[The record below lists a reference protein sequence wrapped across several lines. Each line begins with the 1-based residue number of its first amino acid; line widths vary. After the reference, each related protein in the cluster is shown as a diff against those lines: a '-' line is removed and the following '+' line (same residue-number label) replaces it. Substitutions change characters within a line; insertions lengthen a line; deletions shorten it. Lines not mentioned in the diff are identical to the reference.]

1 MDSIREGD
9 RQRSR
14 VLYVFRTPPDVRVGS
29 SPLEPVVMRELET
42 LYPNIEFD
50 WKALVSSRQT
60 IESVP
65 RQDYEKKRQST
76 ERLSNKALALA
87 KKPND
92 TKLSLEALLLK
103 ELSGSI
109 SDMDT
114 QQWVAPSA
122 IEGTTIDEQLAWLQL
137 WYPQIRD
144 FVLQRIQDTED
155 RKILLGLAEFL
166 NSKPWTDQGSKVYGL
181 EAAAE
186 VMGRL
191 SQIFTVS
198 RHGKSLAVQS
208 GLTNDINT

>member
-1 MDSIREGD
+1 MDWILEGD

-14 VLYVFRTPPDVRVGS
+14 VLYVFRTPPDVHVGS

-50 WKALVSSRQT
+50 WEALVGSRQT
-60 IESVP
+60 IKSVP
-65 RQDYEKKRQST
+65 KQDYPKKRQST
-76 ERLSNKALALA
+76 EKPSNKALALA
-87 KKPND
+87 QKPND

-103 ELSGSI
+103 ELSGSV
-109 SDMDT
+109 SDMDA
-114 QQWVAPSA
+114 QQWVVPSA
-122 IEGTTIDEQLAWLQL
+122 IEGATIDEQLAWIQL

-155 RKILLGLAEFL
+155 QAILLGLAEFL
-166 NSKPWTDQGSKVYGL
+166 NSESWTDQESKVCGL

-191 SQIFTVS
+191 SQIFTE
-198 RHGKSLAVQS
+198 S
-208 GLTNDINT
+208 GHEKN

>member
-1 MDSIREGD
+1 MDSVRDGD

-14 VLYVFRTPPDVRVGS
+14 ILYVFRTPPDVHVGS

-50 WKALVSSRQT
+50 WKALASSRQT

-65 RQDYEKKRQST
+65 KQDYVKKRQSAGGT
-76 ERLSNKALALA
+76 SNKALALA
-87 KKPND
+87 QKPND
-92 TKLSLEALLLK
+92 IKLSLEALLLK

-109 SDMDT
+109 SGMGA

-122 IEGTTIDEQLAWLQL
+122 IEGATIDEQLAWLQL

-144 FVLQRIQDTED
+144 FVLERIKGDED
-155 RKILLGLAEFL
+155 RKILLALAEFL
-166 NSKPWTDQGSKVYGL
+166 NSESWTDQESKVYGL

-191 SQIFTVS
+191 SKIFTES
-198 RHGKSLAVQS
+198 GHKKSLAVQS
-208 GLTNDINT
+208 DLTDDINT

>member
-50 WKALVSSRQT
+50 WKALVSSRQI

-65 RQDYEKKRQST
+65 RQDYGKKRQST
-76 ERLSNKALALA
+76 EGRSNKALALA

-114 QQWVAPSA
+114 QQWVAPLA
-122 IEGTTIDEQLAWLQL
+122 IEGATIDEQLTWLQL

-144 FVLQRIQDTED
+144 FVLQRIQDAED
-155 RKILLGLAEFL
+155 RKTLLGLAGFL
-166 NSKPWTDQGSKVYGL
+166 NSKPWTDQESKVYGL

-191 SQIFTVS
+191 SQIFTGS
-198 RHGKSLAVQS
+198 GHGKSLAVQS

>member
-14 VLYVFRTPPDVRVGS
+14 VLYAFRTPPDVHVGS

-50 WKALVSSRQT
+50 WEALVSSRQT

-65 RQDYEKKRQST
+65 KQDYEKKRQST
-76 ERLSNKALALA
+76 EGRSNKALALA

-92 TKLSLEALLLK
+92 TKLSLGALLLK

-122 IEGTTIDEQLAWLQL
+122 IAGTTIDKQLAWLQL

-155 RKILLGLAEFL
+155 QAILLELAEFL
-166 NSKPWTDQGSKVYGL
+166 NSESWTDQESKVYGL

-191 SQIFTVS
+191 SQIFTES
-198 RHGKSLAVQS
+198 GHEKSLAVQS
-208 GLTNDINT
+208 GLTDDINT